1 MPACASS
8 ATDVVRENNQT
19 YRLTYKQ
26 LKKDSSTMGSGS
38 PEFLLLFF
46 KLPTDRANGYADVPV
61 TKDPAEYSLARWQ
74 IDADALWRSS
84 GDRMLTAEDLGAMRP
99 EQLARMLPAW
109 SVQDVYD
116 HEAHV
121 GIGESLAARN
131 ALPKTFSVLKPGTCH
146 PDVDTDVARM
156 LTLNSQQ
163 QRRRVEQ
170 HICPLQFDIVDRA
183 IRLYSNPGELVFDP
197 FMGLGTVPYRAILQ
211 GRRGAGVE
219 LDPKSYGDAVH
230 YLREAEAD
238 RAVPSL
244 FDLIEAEEPSHE
256 ATAPEGAS
264 ETLAEAAE

>member
-1 MPACASS
+1 
-8 ATDVVRENNQT
+8 
-19 YRLTYKQ
+19 
-26 LKKDSSTMGSGS
+26 
-38 PEFLLLFF
+38 
-46 KLPTDRANGYADVPV
+46 
-61 TKDPAEYSLARWQ
+61 
-74 IDADALWRSS
+74 
-84 GDRMLTAEDLGAMRP
+84 
-99 EQLARMLPAW
+99 
-109 SVQDVYD
+109 VYD